1 MATAHEALQAAIAHH
16 RAGELR
22 EAESIYREILAA
34 DPNHAEAWHLLGLV
48 AHQVGRGDMA
58 EQWINRAIALSG
70 AQAVFH
76 SNLGNVLRAKG
87 DLDRAEKSLRHAIQ
101 LDPQSA
107 DAYNNLGN
115 VLLDRGQQD
124 AATTAY
130 ERAIQLR
137 AGFAEP
143 HNNLGTL
150 LHARGQLDDAIAHYR
165 LALATNPRYFDAY
178 INLGTALKAQGQLDG
193 AADAYRQA
201 LRLAPQASDVHLNLG
216 TVHQAQGQIDE
227 ALACYREALR
237 LNPNSSLAFN
247 NLGAALKAQGKL
259 EEAADAYR
267 KAIERQPDLA
277 DAHFN
282 LGVVHQAQG
291 EVKAAREAYRRA
303 VACDAR
309 FAKPLVNLGRLAEL
323 DGQFEEALDFF
334 DRAIALDPKLAA
346 AHLNRAS
353 AYEMLGRGA
362 EALAG
367 FETAL
372 QLQPDL
378 VEAYNNL
385 AMLYSTRGYP
395 DQAEAYCRR
404 GLTYDPDSPALHAN
418 LATALTHQGR
428 QVEAIAASRR
438 AIELRPTGCEEF
450 SNLLYE
456 LNFLPDYDPQQL
468 FADHLEWARRHAEPL
483 TAVARPYK
491 NDRTPDRRLRV
502 GYVSPYFREHAVN
515 FFTEPL
521 IVAHEHENFEIF
533 LYSDNRRNDDATE
546 RLKAAADHWRETRF
560 LTDEKLAELVRED
573 RIDILVD
580 LTGHLAL
587 HRLLAFARRP
597 APVQVTY
604 IGYQNT
610 TGMSAMDYRLT
621 DARADPPGETD
632 RYHTEKLARLPR
644 SYFCYQPAGDVPE
657 VTPLPAK
664 SAGHVTFGSF
674 NNFTKVTPQ
683 VIETWLKILVRVPDS
698 RLLVLANRGGYVQR
712 HFERQAR
719 EQGVDPQRIELFNRM
734 PRDKYY
740 QLLQQADIALDPF
753 PFNGHTT
760 TCDCIW
766 LGLPVV
772 MLQGDTYASRFGSG
786 VLAPLGL
793 DRQITRTVTDYID
806 RAVELAG
813 DIDRLTELRATLR
826 QRMASSVLLDFAGFA
841 RDIEAAYRQMWL
853 EYCAGAEGCAQ
864 GVEGAV
870 P

>member
-1 MATAHEALQAAIAHH
+1 MATVHEAFQAASAHH

-22 EAESIYREILAA
+22 EAENLYRQILAA
-34 DPNHAEAWHLLGLV
+34 DPNHAGAWHLLGLV

-58 EQWINRAIALSG
+58 EQWIGRAISLSG
-70 AQAVFH
+70 DQAVFH

-87 DLDRAEKSLRHAIQ
+87 ELDRAEQSLRRAIQ
-101 LDPQSA
+101 LDPKLA

-115 VLLDRGQQD
+115 VLVDRGQNS
-124 AATTAY
+124 AAAEAY
-130 ERAIQLR
+130 EQAIRLR

-150 LHARGQLDDAIAHYR
+150 LHARGQLDDAIAQYR
-165 LALATNPRYFDAY
+165 LALAANPRYFDAY
-178 INLGTALKAQGQLDG
+178 NNLGTALKAQRQLEE

-201 LRLAPQASDVHLNLG
+201 LRLAPQSSAVHLNLG
-216 TVHQAQGQIDE
+216 TVHHAQGHLDE
-227 ALACYREALR
+227 ALVCYREALR
-237 LNPNSSLAFN
+237 LTPDSPLAFN
-247 NLGAALKAQGKL
+247 NLGAALKQQGKL
-259 EEAADAYR
+259 AEAAEAYR
-267 KAIERQPDLA
+267 KAIVLKPDLA

-282 LGVVHQAQG
+282 LGVVHQSQG
-291 EVKAAREAYRRA
+291 DLAAAGDAYRRA

-323 DGQFEEALDFF
+323 DGKFEEALEFF
-334 DRAIALDPKLAA
+334 ERAVALDPKFAP
-346 AHLNRAS
+346 AHLNRAGV
-353 AYEMLGRGA
+353 YEILGRSA

-367 FETAL
+367 YETAIR
-372 QLQPDL
+372 LQPDL
-378 VEAYNNL
+378 IEAYNNL
-385 AMLYSTRGYP
+385 AMLSGDRGYP

-404 GLTYDPDSPALHAN
+404 GLTYDPESPALHAN

-428 QVEAIAASRR
+428 QVEAIATSRR
-438 AIELRPTGCEEF
+438 ALELRPTGCEEF
-450 SNLLYE
+450 SNLLYS

-483 TAVARPYK
+483 TAAARPHD
-491 NDRTPDRRLRV
+491 NDRNPDRRLRV

-521 IVAHEHENFEIF
+521 IAAHDHRDFELF
-533 LYSDNRRNDDATE
+533 LYSDNRRDDGATA
-546 RLKAAADHWRETRF
+546 RLKAAADQWRDTRF
-560 LTDEKLAELVRED
+560 LSDAQLAELVRGD

-621 DARADPPGETD
+621 DERADPPGQTD
-632 RYHTEKLARLPR
+632 RFHSEKLARLPR
-644 SYFCYQPAGDVPE
+644 SYFCYRPADDVPE
-657 VTPLPAK
+657 VTSLPALT
-664 SAGHVTFGSF
+664 AGHVTFGSF

-683 VIETWLKILVRVPDS
+683 VIEAWMRILARVPDS
-698 RLLVLANRGGYVQR
+698 RLIVLASRGGYVQQ

-740 QLLQQADIALDPF
+740 RLVQRADVALDPF

-786 VLAPLGL
+786 VLAPVGL
-793 DRQITRTVTDYID
+793 DRQITRNAADYIE
-806 RAVELAG
+806 RAVELADDVDG
-813 DIDRLTELRATLR
+813 LAEFRATLR
-826 QRMASSVLLDFAGFA
+826 QRMASSVLLDFDGFA
-841 RDIEAAYRQMWL
+841 RDVEAAYRRTWVD
-853 EYCAGAEGCAQ
+853 YCAQ
-864 GVEGAV
+864 VEGGAA